1 MKIAV
6 VGGGL
11 LGRLLAWQLSLP
23 SRTNGQLNQV
33 SLFEKGDESGKSS
46 AGYIAAAMVA
56 PVAESVISGAL
67 VSSLGERSLQLW
79 PQLLKQLPQAVFYQQ
94 NGSLIVAHAQDKG
107 DLLSFN
113 QRLKLYDQPTT
124 DSDTQNGK
132 VQWLSGE
139 QIAEVEPQLAGRFH
153 QGLYLP
159 TEAQI
164 DNRGLYLALNQALL
178 DNQVNLHWLTHVE
191 VAPNQVVLAD
201 KKLNFNLVIDCRGMG
216 ANVDIKT
223 LRGVR
228 GEVARVYAPEV
239 NLRRPVRLMHP
250 RYPIYIVPKPN
261 NQYVIGA
268 TEIESQSDKPPTV
281 RSALELL
288 SAAYSVH
295 PGFAEAEILEIES
308 GLRPTLFDNEPKIFN
323 QAGLMRINGLYRH
336 GFLLA
341 PAIMEQALAV
351 LDENSHTQINPQV
364 LSLCN

>member
-1 MKIAV
+1 
-6 VGGGL
+6 
-11 LGRLLAWQLSLP
+11 WQLSLP
-23 SRTNGQLNQV
+23 SQTNGQTNQV
-33 SLFEKGDESGKSS
+33 NLFEKGDESGRTS

-67 VSSLGERSLQLW
+67 VSRLGERSLELW
-79 PQLLKQLPQAVFYQQ
+79 PQLLQQLPQNVFYQQ
-94 NGSLIVAHAQDKG
+94 SGSLILAHTQDKG
-107 DLLSFN
+107 DLLSFS
-113 QRLKLYDQPTT
+113 QRLKLYDNSTPQVDGAKT
-124 DSDTQNGK
+124 K
-132 VQWLSGE
+132 MQWLNGQ
-139 QIAEVEPQLAGRFH
+139 QIAEIEPELAGRFH

-164 DNRGLYLALNQALL
+164 DNRGLYQALNQALKN
-178 DNQVNLHWLTHVE
+178 NQVQLNWSTQAD
-191 VAPNQVVLAD
+191 VAANQVWVNGTAFSFD
-201 KKLNFNLVIDCRGMG
+201 LVIDCRGMG
-216 ANVDIKT
+216 ARADINQ

-239 NLRRPVRLMHP
+239 QLQRPVRLMHP
-250 RYPIYIVPKPN
+250 RYPIYIVPKPQ

-268 TEIESQSDKPPTV
+268 TEIESQSDKPATV

-341 PAIMEQALAV
+341 PAMMEQALAV
-351 LDENSHTQINPQV
+351 LDANTHTQVNPQV
-364 LSLCN
+364 LSTCS